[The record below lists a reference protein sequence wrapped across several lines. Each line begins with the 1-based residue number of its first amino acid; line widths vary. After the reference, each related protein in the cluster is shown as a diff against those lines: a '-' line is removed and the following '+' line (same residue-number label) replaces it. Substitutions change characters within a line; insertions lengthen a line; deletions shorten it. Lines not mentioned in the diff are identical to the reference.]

1 MHTEPFPP
9 LIRNDCLIETSS
21 ELFILAEWRCSGQ
34 PGRPSPPTPSATA
47 AVQPDLVQLCLWCA
61 AACRPAAAWADPQ
74 ARRRRIE
81 ANSAP
86 LAMNLLPMVQ
96 KFSTVFARIAERVTQ
111 KAKKREKKKG
121 TFLTASAFANSSWLG
136 YGKAAEEEEE
146 VDDGV
151 AEIAAR
157 SMASSS
163 FKGLN
168 LNLSRTCRHCSMGI
182 HSRDLERFSHI
193 TIHNESQL

>member
-1 MHTEPFPP
+1 MRLCLANNDNALETLLKNSIYKVKNRKRRFSYMHTEPFPP
-9 LIRNDCLIETSS
+9 LIRNDCLIEASS
-21 ELFILAEWRCSGQ
+21 EIFILAEWRCSGQ

-111 KAKKREKKKG
+111 KAKKRKNKVH
-121 TFLTASAFANSSWLG
+121 FLQLLLSPIQ
-136 YGKAAEEEEE
+136 
-146 VDDGV
+146 VD
-151 AEIAAR
+151 
-157 SMASSS
+157 
-163 FKGLN
+163 
-168 LNLSRTCRHCSMGI
+168 
-182 HSRDLERFSHI
+182 
-193 TIHNESQL
+193 